1 MKTPKARNNSGD
13 DWKTPDWFYNQ
24 LDKIYHFD
32 FDPCPYQADF
42 DGLKISWG
50 KRNFVNPPYSRK
62 LKEAFVRKAV
72 KESCVFF
79 SCLFQHQQNYSMT

>member
-13 DWKTPDWFYNQ
+13 DWKTPDWFYSQ

-42 DGLKISWG
+42 DGLKPKTLYYAHEIGFHVTYKDYQRWH
-50 KRNFVNPPYSRK
+50 
-62 LKEAFVRKAV
+62 L
-72 KESCVFF
+72 
-79 SCLFQHQQNYSMT
+79 L